1 MTIDPQYLT
10 TITAHKM
17 IASHGGALTVAITPE
32 ARLMGLDRGDPVD
45 VDIEGGETTI
55 TATKVIKVHSHSLGL
70 VVTKEARLLGVDV
83 GDIVKL
89 TLRRHD

>member
-10 TITAHKM
+10 TTTAHKM
-17 IASHGGALTVAITPE
+17 IKSHGGALTVVITPE

-45 VDIEGGETTI
+45 VDIEKDI
-55 TATKVIKVHSHSLGL
+55 AAVTATKTIVAHSHSLGL

-83 GDIVKL
+83 GEIVKL

>member
-1 MTIDPQYLT
+1 MTSAQYLT
-10 TITAHKM
+10 TVKAHKA
-17 IASHGGALTVAITPE
+17 IKSHGGALTVVITPE

-45 VDIEGGETTI
+45 VDLEKGDII
-55 TATKVIKVHSHSLGL
+55 TATKTIVAHSHSLGL

-83 GDIVKL
+83 GEIVKL

>member
-1 MTIDPQYLT
+1 MTGEEQYLT

-17 IASHGGALTVAITPE
+17 IKSHGGALTVVITPE

-45 VDIEGGETTI
+45 VDIEGDDTV
-55 TATKVIKVHSHSLGL
+55 TATKTIVAHSHSLGL

-83 GDIVKL
+83 GEIVKL